1 MSLERYGVAFELW
14 QAGYQIQAICELVG
28 MSRASFYRWR
38 RRQAG
43 SGFPDLKYLGSRDP
57 AGDAQLLANIRE
69 IKLHHPFWGYRRV
82 RAWLKYRQDLPV
94 GHKRVYRLM
103 KENGLLVPQKRYR
116 AKRQPSGQKP
126 RAQRPG
132 QFWGIDMTKFI
143 IPGLGW
149 AYLVIVLDW
158 FSRKVVGWQL
168 SWRCRTQEWRQAL
181 EDAVLQE
188 FPHGVR
194 GQGLKLVSDNGCQPT
209 SRSFLKVTAILDI
222 EQIFTSYNNPKGN
235 AETERFMRT
244 LKEELLWL
252 EEFDGLEEAREKL
265 SAWIDFYNKDYLHS
279 ALGYKSPEEYERLF
293 QKTNLEKA
301 A

>member
-1 MSLERYGVAFELW
+1 V
-14 QAGYQIQAICELVG
+14 
-28 MSRASFYRWR
+28 
-38 RRQAG
+38 
-43 SGFPDLKYLGSRDP
+43 
-57 AGDAQLLANIRE
+57 GDAQIFASIKA
-69 IKLHHPFWGYRRV
+69 IKLSHPFWGYRRV
-82 RAWLKYRQDLPV
+82 RAWLKYREGLPV
-94 GHKRVYRLM
+94 GYKRIYRLM
-103 KENGLLVPQKRYR
+103 KENDLLVPQKRYR
-116 AKRQPSGQKP
+116 AKRQPTSRKP

-168 SWRCRTQEWRQAL
+168 SCRCRTQEWREAL
-181 EDAVLQE
+181 EEAVIQE

-194 GQGLKLVSDNGCQPT
+194 GQELKLVSDNGCQP
-209 SRSFLKVTAILDI
+209 SSGSFLRMTATLDI
-222 EQIFTSYNNPKGN
+222 EQIFTSFNNPKGN

-252 EEFDGLEEAREKL
+252 EEFAGLDEAREKL
-265 SAWIDFYNKDYLHS
+265 SVWFTYYNNRYLHS
-279 ALGYKSPEEYERLF
+279 ALGYMSPQEYERRY
-293 QKTNLEKA
+293 QEANLKKA

>member
-1 MSLERYGVAFELW
+1 VASELH
-14 QAGYQIQAICELVG
+14 QAGFQIQAICEIVG
-28 MSRASFYRWR
+28 VSRSSFYRWR

-43 SGFPDLKYLGSRDP
+43 AGFSDRKYLGSRDP
-57 AGDAQLLANIRE
+57 AGDAQILARIQE
-69 IKLHHPFWGYRRV
+69 IKLRHPFWGYRRV
-82 RAWLKYRQDLPV
+82 RAWLKYREELMV

-103 KENGLLVPQKRYR
+103 KENELLVPQKRYR
-116 AKRQPSGQKP
+116 AKRQPVGCKP

-149 AYLVIVLDW
+149 VYLVIVLDW
-158 FSRKVVGWQL
+158 FNRKVVGWQL
-168 SWRCRTQEWRQAL
+168 SCRCRTQEWCEAL

-188 FPHGVR
+188 FPDGVR

-209 SRSFLKVTAILDI
+209 SRSFLKVTATLDI
-222 EQIFTSYNNPKGN
+222 EQIFTSFNNPKGN

-252 EEFDGLEEAREKL
+252 EEFAGLEEAREKL
-265 SAWIDFYNKDYLHS
+265 SAWIDFYNKDYPHS
-279 ALGYKSPEEYERLF
+279 ALGYKSQQEYERLYLE
-293 QKTNLEKA
+293 TNLEKA

>member
-1 MSLERYGVAFELW
+1 MAS
-14 QAGYQIQAICELVG
+14 IQG
-28 MSRASFYRWR
+28 
-38 RRQAG
+38 
-43 SGFPDLKYLGSRDP
+43 
-57 AGDAQLLANIRE
+57 
-69 IKLHHPFWGYRRV
+69 IKLRHPFWGYRRV
-82 RAWLKYRQDLPV
+82 RAWLKYREDLPV

-103 KENGLLVPQKRYR
+103 KENGLLVPQKRYQ
-116 AKRQPSGQKP
+116 AKRQPAGRKP

-132 QFWGIDMTKFI
+132 QFWGIDMTKFF

-168 SWRCRTQEWRQAL
+168 SCRCRTQEWCEAL
-181 EDAVLQE
+181 EEAVLQE
-188 FPHGVR
+188 FSQGVR

-209 SRSFLKVTAILDI
+209 SRSFLKVTATLDI
-222 EQIFTSYNNPKGN
+222 EQIFTSFNNPKGN

-252 EEFDGLEEAREKL
+252 EEFAGLEEAREKL
-265 SAWIDFYNKDYLHS
+265 AAWIGFYNKEYLHS
-279 ALGYKSPEEYERLF
+279 ALGYKSPLEYELIFRE
-293 QKTNLEKA
+293 EKLRQA

>member
-1 MSLERYGVAFELW
+1 V
-14 QAGYQIQAICELVG
+14 
-28 MSRASFYRWR
+28 SRSSFYRWR

-43 SGFPDLKYLGSRDP
+43 AGFPGLKFLGSRDP
-57 AGDAQLLANIRE
+57 VGDTQILAGIQE
-69 IKLHHPFWGYRRV
+69 IKLRHPFWGYRRV
-82 RAWLKYRQDLPV
+82 RAWLKYREALPV
-94 GHKRVYRLM
+94 GYKRVYRLM
-103 KENGLLVPQKRYR
+103 KENELLVPQKRCR
-116 AKRQPSGQKP
+116 AKRQPAGRKP

-143 IPGLGW
+143 IPDLGW

-168 SWRCRTQEWRQAL
+168 SLRCRTQEWREAL
-181 EDAVLQE
+181 EEAVLHE
-188 FPHGVR
+188 FPNGVR
-194 GQGLKLVSDNGCQPT
+194 GQGLKLISDNGCQP
-209 SRSFLKVTAILDI
+209 SSGSFLKVTGILDI

-252 EEFDGLEEAREKL
+252 EEFAGLEEAHEKL
-265 SAWIDFYNKDYLHS
+265 SAWIDFYNHRYLHS
-279 ALGYKSPEEYERLF
+279 ALGYKSPQECERLY
-293 QKTNLEKA
+293 QAANLEKA